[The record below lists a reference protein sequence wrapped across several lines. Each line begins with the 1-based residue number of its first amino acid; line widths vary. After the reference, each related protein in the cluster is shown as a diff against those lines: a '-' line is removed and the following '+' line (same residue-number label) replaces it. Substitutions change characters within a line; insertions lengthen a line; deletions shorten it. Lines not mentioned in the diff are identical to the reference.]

1 MSPIFPESFRKKIV
15 EKLLKEGIFIA
26 PDALK
31 IIEENYSD
39 EIVLEVAE
47 IAKKENLSMVEKR
60 HVNLAISIIKGKKG
74 ENETLSREP
83 IAKQVEEKVKIISSY
98 LGSEKST
105 DIIQNKV
112 KYFASRFEKIS
123 GILRQRVDFSRAVD
137 LEYIM
142 KSKEEG
148 PFKSIVMVFDK
159 KRNRLTV
166 EDLTGRLEVVG
177 INDEKVRE
185 KISEVVVDSVIG
197 IEVLKKNKTFL
208 LTDVV
213 FPDLPEGGAKKS
225 EQDIAA
231 LLLSDFHVGSKFFSE
246 KYFYKIINAVKG
258 RGYVNEQLAQIMNK
272 IKYVIIAG
280 DLVDGVLIY
289 PGQEKELEITEVSKQ
304 YEKVVDYIRELPD
317 YITIIVIP
325 GNHDVVRKA
334 IPQPPI
340 DDENILEFKKERKN
354 FYNLSNPCF
363 VSLHEVNFLIFH
375 GQSLEDITSSVPNIN
390 YYQPEQSMKYL
401 LRVRH
406 LAPIYGN
413 NTQIALEVED
423 KLVIEEKPDVFH
435 AGHVHISGADTYRGT
450 RIINSGT
457 LQEVTPYQEGLGMTP
472 TTGSFAVYLLNQGR
486 VAILNAKNL

>member
-1 MSPIFPESFRKKIV
+1 MSSTFAESFRKKIV

-31 IIEENYSD
+31 KMEENYS
-39 EIVLEVAE
+39 EEMVLEVAE
-47 IAKKENLSMVEKR
+47 IAKKENLSMIEKR
-60 HVNLAISIIKGKKG
+60 HVDLAISIIKGKKG
-74 ENETLSREP
+74 ESETFSKEP

-98 LGSEKST
+98 SESKKST
-105 DIIQNKV
+105 NTIQNKV
-112 KYFASRFEKIS
+112 KYFMSRFEKIS
-123 GILRQRVDFSRAVD
+123 SILRQRVDFSRAVD
-137 LEYIM
+137 LEYII

-148 PFKSIVMVFDK
+148 PFKSIVIVFDK
-159 KRNRLTV
+159 KRSKLTV
-166 EDLTGRLEVVG
+166 EDPTGRLEVLG

-197 IEVLKKNKTFL
+197 IEILKKNKAFL
-208 LTDVV
+208 LTDIV
-213 FPDLPEGGAKKS
+213 FPDLSEGGVRKS
-225 EQDIAA
+225 EEDVAA

-246 KYFYKIINAVKG
+246 KYFYKIINTVKG
-258 RGYVNEQLAQIMNK
+258 REYVNEQLAQMMSK
-272 IKYVIIAG
+272 VKYVIIAG

-289 PGQEKELEITEVSKQ
+289 PGQEKELEIAEVSKQ
-304 YEKVVDYIRELPD
+304 YEKVVSYIREFPD
-317 YITIIVIP
+317 YTTIIVVP
-325 GNHDVVRKA
+325 GNHDIVRKA

-363 VSLHEVNFLIFH
+363 VSLHDVSFLIFH
-375 GQSLEDITSSVPNIN
+375 GQSLEDITSSVPKIN

-401 LRVRH
+401 LKIRH

-413 NTQIALEVED
+413 NTQIALEEED

-435 AGHVHISGADTYRGT
+435 AGHIHISGLDFYRGT

-457 LQEVTPYQEGLGMTP
+457 LQEMTPYQEGLGITS
-472 TTGSFAVYLLNQGR
+472 TTGSFAIYLLNQGK
-486 VAILNAKNL
+486 ATILNAKNL